1 MRNRMRELLET
12 RSSAAGAF
20 ITMNDATA
28 VELAAVAGFGF
39 VVLEC
44 EHAGMNLETVQEHL
58 RAARARDIG
67 ALVRVP
73 AEDWG
78 FVQRVL
84 DIGADGIL
92 VPHIVDRERARRAI
106 DAVRY
111 PPVGK
116 RGMSPASAAAN
127 YSAHG
132 LGGITQLTDWLN
144 ANTVLAIMMEEPDAI
159 ENIAEIL
166 DGVDL
171 VVVGPSD
178 LSAALGLIGA
188 SADPKLRAT
197 IDLVFEAC
205 RTAGVKF
212 GMPIE
217 HASHSRSAADLRNA
231 GAWFLISGSDTSVL
245 LQGFR
250 AAFARTEVSA

>member
-20 ITMNDATA
+20 ITRNDGTS
-28 VELAAVAGFGF
+28 VELPAVAGFGF

-44 EHAGMNLETVQEHL
+44 ENAGMSLETVQEHL

-67 ALVRVP
+67 AIVRVP

-111 PPVGK
+111 PPVGT

-132 LGGITQLTDWLN
+132 LGGIAQLTDWLN
-144 ANTVLAIMMEEPDAI
+144 ANTVLDH
-159 ENIAEIL
+159 
-166 DGVDL
+166 DGGTGRD
-171 VVVGPSD
+171 
-178 LSAALGLIGA
+178 
-188 SADPKLRAT
+188 
-197 IDLVFEAC
+197 
-205 RTAGVKF
+205 
-212 GMPIE
+212 
-217 HASHSRSAADLRNA
+217 
-231 GAWFLISGSDTSVL
+231 
-245 LQGFR
+245 
-250 AAFARTEVSA
+250 